1 MPSLTSHSLT
11 EYPNRPY
18 DAVLFMPHFV
28 LKKEAFSFLLRYGT
42 VATIEGP
49 PLSKNIAKTVK
60 AFADLITLPLR
71 PNRRKA
77 TKIIAAEDLAEK
89 VEIETRLGR
98 LFFYC
103 NTLRAFHYPWLF
115 HGDEPDTLAWIES
128 LPPDA
133 CFWDIGANVGAFSLY
148 AALMPGVK
156 ILSFEPAA
164 SSYAALIKNIE
175 INGMDDRIAA
185 YCLAFCESTQL
196 NVLNME
202 QTEAGHSMH
211 GFGTTVNA
219 YDQSIEP
226 QFRQASIGYSLDDFV
241 RIFNPPSPTHLKL
254 DVDGIEA
261 EILRGGIETF
271 QSSSL
276 VSAIVEIMGELGS
289 ERNREI
295 LRLMDAYGFKPQPR
309 FSPDSRNVVF
319 ER

>member
-1 MPSLTSHSLT
+1 M
-11 EYPNRPY
+11 
-18 DAVLFMPHFV
+18 
-28 LKKEAFSFLLRYGT
+28 
-42 VATIEGP
+42 
-49 PLSKNIAKTVK
+49 SKNIAKTVA

-71 PNRRKA
+71 LNRRKA
-77 TKIIAAEDLAEK
+77 AKIIAAEYLAEK

-98 LFFYC
+98 LFFHC

-115 HGDEPDTLAWIES
+115 HEDEPDTLAWVES

-133 CFWDIGANVGAFSLY
+133 CFWDIGANIGAFSLY
-148 AALMPGVK
+148 AARMPGVK

-164 SSYAALIKNIE
+164 SSYAALIRNIE
-175 INGMDDRIAA
+175 INGMDDRISA
-185 YCLAFCESTQL
+185 YCLAFCNSTQL
-196 NVLNME
+196 DVLNME

-211 GFGTTVNA
+211 GFGTTLNA
-219 YDQSIEP
+219 YDQAINP

-261 EILRGGIETF
+261 EILRGGSETF
-271 QSSSL
+271 ESASL

-295 LRLMDAYGFKPQPR
+295 IRLMDDYGFKPQPKS
-309 FSPDSRNVVF
+309 SPDFRNIVF

>member
-1 MPSLTSHSLT
+1 M
-11 EYPNRPY
+11 
-18 DAVLFMPHFV
+18 
-28 LKKEAFSFLLRYGT
+28 
-42 VATIEGP
+42 
-49 PLSKNIAKTVK
+49 SKNIAKIVT

-77 TKIIAAEDLAEK
+77 AKVTAAEYLAEK
-89 VEIETRLGR
+89 VEIETCHGR
-98 LFFYC
+98 LLFYC

-115 HGDEPDTLAWIES
+115 HEDEPDTLDWIAS
-128 LPPDA
+128 LPPDS
-133 CFWDIGANVGAFSLY
+133 CFWDVGANIGTFSLY
-148 AALMPGVK
+148 AAQIPGVK

-185 YCLAFCESTQL
+185 YCLAFCDSTQL

-211 GFGTTVNA
+211 GFGTTLNA
-219 YDQSIEP
+219 YDQSIDP

-241 RIFNPPSPTHLKL
+241 RIFNPPPPTHLKL

-261 EILRGGIETF
+261 EILRGGSETF

-276 VSAIVEIMGELGS
+276 VSAIVEIMGELES

-295 LRLMDAYGFKPQPR
+295 IRLMDDYGFKAQPK
-309 FSPDSRNVVF
+309 FSPDFRNIVF